1 MKSLFRPLVL
11 PLIAALAVTAAPL
24 RAETERPVVVE
35 LFTSQGCSS
44 CPAADALLADLAP
57 REDVIALALHVDY
70 WDYIGWE
77 DPFADPAHAERQ
89 RGYAVVGGRH
99 SVFTPQ
105 MIVQG
110 ETEIVGAK
118 PMKLMRAIEAH
129 AETPSPVALTLT
141 RKGEAVEITATEAP
155 SLEGPVQVHLLRYA
169 PLERTKVTRG
179 ENAGH
184 VMDHANVVQG
194 WTVLGDWDG
203 KTPLALEAE
212 APGDLPV
219 VVLLQRAEKGGPGP
233 ILAAARLR

>member
-1 MKSLFRPLVL
+1 MNLPFRLFVSPLVV
-11 PLIAALAVTAAPL
+11 ALSLAAAPL
-24 RAETERPVVVE
+24 SAEADRPVVVE
-35 LFTSQGCSS
+35 LFTSEGCSA
-44 CPAADALLADLAP
+44 CPAAEALLAELAP

-77 DPFADPAHAERQ
+77 DRFADPAHSERQ
-89 RGYAVVGGRH
+89 RGYAAVGGRR

-118 PMKLMRAIEAH
+118 PVKLMRAIETQ
-129 AETPSPVALTLT
+129 AETSVPVTLTLT
-141 RKGEAVEITATEAP
+141 RAGDQVEIAASSETAID
-155 SLEGPVQVHLLRYA
+155 GPLRLHLLRYA
-169 PLERTKVTRG
+169 PLERTEVTHG

-194 WTVLGDWDG
+194 WTVLGEWDG
-203 KTPLALEAE
+203 AAPLSLTAT

-219 VVLLQRAEKGGPGP
+219 VVLLQRQAENGPGP